1 MSLEVPAQLVDLCAL
16 LVDFDEI
23 RSPLGVQFNKEPEL
37 VAVQRGPGF
46 WRACSL
52 QHAIE

>member
-23 RSPLGVQFNKEPEL
+23 RSPLGVQFNKVL
-37 VAVQRGPGF
+37 YG
-46 WRACSL
+46 
-52 QHAIE
+52 